1 MKDEYPTTSELKQIK
16 DWDIN
21 DFINLL
27 SFIEDLWWS
36 PDWGFKMEWGKDRL
50 NNKRPVI
57 LLELHTGGWSGNE
70 DIIYSLLENRM
81 FKSLWYTQWNRGG
94 HYRFE
99 INPYSVGFESANELA
114 KKAGISRQAVHKS
127 DKYEKLKVS
136 QRVFLFREKA
146 VK

>member
-81 FKSLWYTQWNRGG
+81 FKSLWYTQWNRSG

-99 INPYSVGFESANELA
+99 INPYNVGFESANELA